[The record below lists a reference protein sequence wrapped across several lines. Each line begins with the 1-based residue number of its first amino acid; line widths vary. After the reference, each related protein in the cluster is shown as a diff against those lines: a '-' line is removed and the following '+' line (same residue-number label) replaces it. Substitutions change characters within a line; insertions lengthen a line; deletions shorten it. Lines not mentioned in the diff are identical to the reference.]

1 MASPS
6 IQPRSDTYDF
16 ITTDGHVGSC
26 GEPSTS
32 GQIPLALSQDQGT
45 SDSTSRP
52 DTVRSA
58 IAPADHGKAA
68 WLFLAGCFLT
78 EGLIWGKYLHSKLTS
93 EFRYWEYCWMC
104 GKRKTK
110 SMEILYC
117 VPLMQEHSHRLSIL
131 LRCLPAI
138 LLHPP
143 TLLHSPAQYR
153 RRRYHYNGFSS
164 PLRLSLTLF

>member
-16 ITTDGHVGSC
+16 IATNGHVGSC
-26 GEPSTS
+26 GESSTS
-32 GQIPLALSQDQGT
+32 GQIPLALSQDKET
-45 SDSTSRP
+45 SDSILMP
-52 DTVRSA
+52 DTVPSA

-78 EGLIWGKYLHSKLTS
+78 EGLIWGKCLHSKLTS
-93 EFRYWEYCWMC
+93 EFRYWECCWMC

-110 SMEILYC
+110 SMGIPYC
-117 VPLMQEHSHRLSIL
+117 VPLMQEHSRRPSIL
-131 LRCLPAI
+131 LRYLPAI

-143 TLLHSPAQYR
+143 TLLHSPAQHR
-153 RRRYHYNGFSS
+153 RRRYHYDGFSC
-164 PLRLSLTLF
+164 PLRLFLTLF